1 MLMKIFVVMPAYNER
16 GRIGAVVRRLL
27 PRVERVI
34 VVDDGSADGT
44 ADEARAAGADVVSH
58 VLNRGQGAAL
68 KTGTVLAVAEGAD
81 VVVHFDADGQH
92 DPETIPTL
100 TTPIAVGRADF
111 VSGSRFLGVTSHG
124 MPLSRKMLLAAARQ
138 FSSLVLGIPR
148 TVTDPQSG
156 LRAMTAEAA
165 CAIDFTQDRMAH
177 CSEILRIVSRS
188 ELRSVEVPVRVIY
201 TAETLAKGQKAAD
214 AFKIVWQLLLG
225 AFQR

>member
-1 MLMKIFVVMPAYNER
+1 MKVFVVMPAYNEK
-16 GRIGAVVRRLL
+16 GRIGAVVRGLL

-44 ADEARAAGADVVSH
+44 ADEARAAGADVVTH

-68 KTGTVLAVAEGAD
+68 KTGTMLAAREGAD
-81 VVVHFDADGQH
+81 VIVHFDADGQH
-92 DPETIPTL
+92 DPDALPTL
-100 TTPIAVGRADF
+100 LAPFELGSADVVF
-111 VSGSRFLGVTSHG
+111 GSRFLGLRSDG
-124 MPLSRKMLLAAARQ
+124 MPFSRRLLLAAARQ

-148 TVTDPQSG
+148 RVTDPQSG
-156 LRAMTAEAA
+156 VRAMTAEAA
-165 CAIDFTQDRMAH
+165 RSVDFTQDRMAH

-188 ELRSVEVPVRVIY
+188 GLRSVEVPVKVIY

-214 AFKIVWQLLLG
+214 AVKIVWQLLLG

>member
-1 MLMKIFVVMPAYNER
+1 MKVFVVMPAYNER
-16 GRIGAVVRRLL
+16 GRIGAVVRRLF
-27 PRVERVI
+27 PRVDRVI
-34 VVDDGSADGT
+34 VVDDGSADST

-100 TTPIAVGRADF
+100 TAPIVAGGADF
-111 VSGSRFLGVTSHG
+111 VSGSRFLGVTSDG
-124 MPLSRKMLLAAARQ
+124 MPLSRKLLLAAARQ

-156 LRAMTAEAA
+156 LRAMTVEAA

-188 ELRSVEVPVRVIY
+188 ELRSVEVPVRVLY
-201 TAETLAKGQKAAD
+201 TAETLAKGQKATD